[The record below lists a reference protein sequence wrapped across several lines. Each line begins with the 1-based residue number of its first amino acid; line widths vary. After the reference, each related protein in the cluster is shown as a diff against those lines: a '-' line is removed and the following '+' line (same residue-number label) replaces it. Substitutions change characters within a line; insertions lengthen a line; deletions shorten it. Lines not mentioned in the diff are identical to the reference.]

1 VFDHQDG
8 DIPQK
13 SDSLPISH
21 ATTPYLEREAT
32 SHVSTVPYCDQLSE
46 VRKVR
51 KGRQHI
57 ADACLVPA
65 GEQHSLFRP
74 LTG

>member
-1 VFDHQDG
+1 MTFRQ
-8 DIPQK
+8 
-13 SDSLPISH
+13 SLTLFQFHMLHLTWNVKRHHMSV
-21 ATTPYLEREAT
+21 YL
-32 SHVSTVPYCDQLSE
+32 YCNQLLE

-51 KGRQHI
+51 RGRQHI
-57 ADACLVPA
+57 ADACLVSA